1 MADEASAAY
10 VHLSASSTLR
20 QPEWT
25 RSDPGTCGANSV
37 KWVDQKVSSFS
48 IAVPRLRNFTI

>member
-37 KWVDQKVSSFS
+37 KWVDQKVS
-48 IAVPRLRNFTI
+48 